1 MMKRLWAIGLVLLTL
16 AAVLMAGGA
25 NFEWH

>member
-1 MMKRLWAIGLVLLTL
+1 MKRLWAIALVLAT
-16 AAVLMAGGA
+16 AITVLMAGGA

>member
-1 MMKRLWAIGLVLLTL
+1 MKRLWTIGLVLLTL
-16 AAVLMAGGA
+16 FAVLMAGGA

>member
-1 MMKRLWAIGLVLLTL
+1 MKRLWTFGLVLLTL
-16 AAVLMAGGA
+16 FAVLMAGGA

>member
-1 MMKRLWAIGLVLLTL
+1 MKRLWGIGLALLTVL
-16 AAVLMAGGA
+16 AVLMAGGA